1 MQIADG
7 RRTGGM
13 YELRDAGKLT
23 GVPRGQVRA
32 WFGSAGAAGPPS
44 LLGGVQSGPMGHE
57 MISFLQLV
65 ELDVAGMLVRNG
77 ASPDIVRQIR
87 DYASDRLD
95 AENPLAR
102 IEMRTIARHAAQGGG
117 HDAGDAPPAA
127 PLALI
132 EAYAG
137 ERCDYG
143 DDWATK
149 FHPLGRESQLEIDPR
164 YRGGQLCAA
173 GTSLI
178 AIALAWGAASGEPLG
193 KVADE
198 YGVPRRAVEEAV
210 AWFCDDLEQ

>member
-1 MQIADG
+1 MQAADG
-7 RRTGGM
+7 RRTGGS
-13 YELRDAGKLT
+13 YKLPDAGKFT
-23 GVPRGQVRA
+23 RVPHGQVRA
-32 WFGSAGAAGPPS
+32 WFGCIGETGPSP
-44 LLGGVQSGPMGHE
+44 LLEGVQIGPTGHE
-57 MISFLQLV
+57 LISFLQLV

-77 ASPDIVRQIR
+77 ASQDDVRQIR
-87 DYASDRLD
+87 NYASDRLD
-95 AENPLAR
+95 AANPLAR
-102 IEMRTIARHAAQGGG
+102 IEMRTIARHAARGGG

-127 PLALI
+127 SLALI
-132 EAYAG
+132 EAYAR

-149 FHPLGRESQLEIDPR
+149 FYPLGRESQLEIDPR

-193 KVADE
+193 RVAEE

-210 AWFCDDLEQ
+210 AWFGDDLEQ